1 MTKPYFSQIPDI
13 AYVDRTKGEK
23 TISSFKNVK
32 NLFKR
37 AHLRQDIFEDLTY
50 FTKYK
55 VIGDERPDN
64 VAEKFYQDS
73 TLDWVILLANN
84 ITNIQTEWPMS
95 EQSYH
100 NFLVDKYGIEDEEVV
115 LSRSLFDY
123 IVYNL
128 DDDNKTN
135 PCKILS
141 TYKTTPVSV
150 KQRHLQGS
158 NVLVKC
164 GTEEKLNEVHH
175 YECSGV
181 KNSIGTI
188 IVEDGLHVP
197 VGFAVTYFDA
207 ALGNSVNATNITTPV
222 TNLEYEN
229 EIQDA
234 KRNIYV
240 LKQEYLSVI
249 FNDLED
255 IMEYKKGSTQY
266 VNETLKVAE
275 NIRLYST

>member
-37 AHLRQDIFEDLTY
+37 AYLRQDIFEDLTY

-64 VAEKFYQDS
+64 IAEKFYQDS
-73 TLDWVILLANN
+73 TLDWIILLANN

-100 NFLVDKYGIEDEEVV
+100 NFLVDKYGTEDEEVV
-115 LSRSLFDY
+115 LPRSLFDY

-128 DDDNKTN
+128 DDSNKTN

-141 TYKTTPVSV
+141 TYKLKPLSINEDLSKKTHFYWMS
-150 KQRHLQGS
+150 GS
-158 NVLVKC
+158 AFKLALDNYPEIIQSQHAC
-164 GTEEKLNEVHH
+164 GPGNTYKYIKKYIKDDNLNILLG
-175 YECSGV
+175 YEDALG
-181 KNSIGTI
+181 
-188 IVEDGLHVP
+188 IVERSGED
-197 VGFAVTYFDA
+197 DE
-207 ALGNSVNATNITTPV
+207 
-222 TNLEYEN
+222 NL
-229 EIQDA
+229 
-234 KRNIYV
+234 
-240 LKQEYLSVI
+240 
-249 FNDLED
+249 
-255 IMEYKKGSTQY
+255 
-266 VNETLKVAE
+266 
-275 NIRLYST
+275 